1 MSHGDEVFKMPNG
14 FEVMVTSEQG
24 AFEHLVCAE
33 SDAQRGGYLKCCN
46 QQGNSN
52 FGYYAMRWILL
63 KKMLIEP
70 WRSGIPCVQ
79 FDYG

>member
-33 SDAQRGGYLKCCN
+33 RWFYGFQYHS
-46 QQGNSN
+46 QGCDVPVKELDVSW
-52 FGYYAMRWILL
+52 FCLPIR
-63 KKMLIEP
+63 KEK
-70 WRSGIPCVQ
+70 RSRNNIH
-79 FDYG
+79 